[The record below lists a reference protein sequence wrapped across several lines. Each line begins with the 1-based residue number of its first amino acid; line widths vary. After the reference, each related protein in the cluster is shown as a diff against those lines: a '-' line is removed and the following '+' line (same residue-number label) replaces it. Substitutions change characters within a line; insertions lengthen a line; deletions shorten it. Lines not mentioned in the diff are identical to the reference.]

1 MFDYKA
7 FLANVTSEPGVYQM
21 LNDKQRIIYV
31 GKAKNLKKRLSSYFL
46 KKHNS
51 SKTALMVKQIDNIKI
66 IITHTENE
74 ALILENNLIKKHKP
88 RYNILF
94 RDDKTY
100 PYIYLTT
107 HEAYPRLDF
116 YRGSR
121 KVPGK
126 LFGPYPSV
134 LAVRN
139 TINLLQKIFKLRQ
152 CKNAFFSHRTRPCLQ
167 YQINRC
173 TAPCVQKISPEA
185 YRQDVEHA
193 GMLLDGKADAI
204 CDILD
209 ERMEKASDTQQ
220 YELAA
225 QYRDQITDLRQIQA
239 SQHVAGR
246 LGDIDVVALAQ
257 KGQAAC
263 VQLLQFREGQLLG
276 QQSFF
281 PKTPEHAQTADI
293 LSAFVSQYYLNQQR
307 KLPSEV
313 ILSDKIPDIALLSNV
328 LEQELS
334 HKMKLSDHVRGER
347 AKLLKLA
354 LTNVDNSLK
363 THLKTQASVL
373 EQLNAVQQAF
383 DLSQLPMRIECFDVS
398 HTQGEATVASCVVFG
413 SQGDDRQAYRRF
425 NIRDVQKGDDYAA
438 MEQAV
443 FRHYRQLKMAE
454 KTLPDI
460 LLIDGGPAQLDKALQ
475 ALEELQI
482 NSMTV
487 IAIAKGRSRKAGFET
502 LFVAG
507 KKEGMYL
514 PADSMALHLLQHI
527 RDEAHRF
534 AITGHRKQRAK
545 ARQHSPLENVP
556 GIGAKRRQALLKY
569 FGGWQGLARA
579 SVEDIAKVNGVSAA
593 LAGHIHQALHGD

>member
-1 MFDYKA
+1 MFDHKT

-21 LNDKQRIIYV
+21 LNDKKRVIYV

-46 KKHNS
+46 KKHDS
-51 SKTALMVKQIDNIKI
+51 SKTALMVKQIADISVI
-66 IITHTENE
+66 VTHTENE

-94 RDDKTY
+94 RDDKSY

-107 HEAYPRLDF
+107 HETYPKLDF

-139 TINLLQKIFKLRQ
+139 TINLLQKVFKLRQ
-152 CKNAFFSHRTRPCLQ
+152 CKNSFFNHRTRPCLQ

-173 TAPCVQKISPEA
+173 TAPCVGKISPED
-185 YRQDVEHA
+185 YQETVKHA
-193 GMLLDGKADAI
+193 VMLLDGKADEI
-204 CDILD
+204 CKLLD
-209 ERMEKASDTQQ
+209 QQMEAASEAEQ

-225 QYRDQITDLRQIQA
+225 QYRDQITDLREIQA

-246 LGDIDVVALAQ
+246 LGDIDVVALALQ
-257 KGQAAC
+257 GEVAC
-263 VQLLQFREGQLLG
+263 VQLLQFRGGQLLG

-281 PKTPEHAQTADI
+281 PKLPEGSERSEVLPAFITQHYLGRRQQAPKEII
-293 LSAFVSQYYLNQQR
+293 LS
-307 KLPSEV
+307 E
-313 ILSDKIPDIALLSNV
+313 KITNIALLSR
-328 LEQELS
+328 LLS
-334 HKMKLSDHVRGER
+334 NEFNQNIKLSTQVRSER
-347 AKLLKLA
+347 AQLLKLA
-354 LTNVDNSLK
+354 LTNVDNSLE
-363 THLKTQASVL
+363 THLKSKASVL
-373 EQLNAVQQAF
+373 EQLSAVQQAF
-383 DLSQLPMRIECFDVS
+383 DLPQMPSRIECFDVS

-413 SQGDDRQAYRRF
+413 LQGDDRQAYRRF
-425 NIRDVQKGDDYAA
+425 NIRDVKKGDDYAA
-438 MEQAV
+438 MHQAV
-443 FRHYRQLKMAE
+443 FRHYKQLKMAE
-454 KTLPDI
+454 KALPDI
-460 LLIDGGPAQLDKALQ
+460 LLIDGGPAQLDKALE
-475 ALEELQI
+475 ALEELQV

-487 IAIAKGRSRKAGFET
+487 IAIAKGKSRKPGFET
-502 LFVAG
+502 FFMAS

-514 PADSMALHLLQHI
+514 PADAMALHLLQHV

-556 GIGAKRRQALLKY
+556 GIGAKRRQVLLKY

-579 SVEDIAKVNGVSAA
+579 SVEDVAKVHGVSKL
-593 LAGHIHQALHGD
+593 LAKQIHDALHDD